1 LHDAGAGVILVI
13 RFWQLTSSLWR
24 ILMLLRAIA
33 AGLVVWL
40 LASTAVAAA
49 PTTFYVAP
57 DGNDAWSGKLDRP
70 NAARSDGPLA
80 SLVGARDAI
89 RRAKAQGPSVAAI
102 RVVIADGVYRLTAPV
117 VFRPQDGGSPAAPVV
132 YEAAKGAQPMF
143 SGARPIAGF
152 QPGPKGVWSVQVPE
166 VAAGRWYFEQ
176 LYVNGRRAVRARSPN
191 KFYYYTNGTVDTI
204 VDPETGKTMDAGS
217 RVLCGRK
224 PDLAPLGVLTPAEL
238 RDVSVVAYHSW
249 ENSLLRLASFDTAK
263 CQATTTGPSWWPF
276 ERWSRAQRYHVENFR
291 AALDAPG
298 EWFLDRSGKLFYYPL
313 PGEDLHRA
321 QVVAPVAEQLIQ
333 VAGEAQAG
341 RLVEHLEFRG
351 LTFAHAGY
359 TLPPTGH
366 SDGQAAVTAPAAML
380 LDGAREVA
388 FDGCRV
394 EHVGAHGLW
403 FRSGCRNCRVQR
415 CLIQDLGAGA
425 VRIGE
430 GWAKEHPSEAEQTGY
445 VTIDNNILR
454 SGGHLFRGAVGVWI
468 GHSYYNRVTHN
479 DIADFRYSGV
489 SVGWRWGY
497 APSLAHHN
505 TIDFN
510 HIHHLGWGVL
520 SDMGGV
526 YTLGPSPGTTVSNNV
541 IHDVYSYDHYGRG
554 GWGLYNDEGS
564 SEIVLENNL
573 VYRTKTGG
581 YHQHYGRENVVRNNI
596 FAYSM
601 DGQLQRSRV
610 EKHLSFTF
618 ENNIVYWNEGG
629 LFHGCWGDAN
639 VLLRKNLYWDASGQP
654 VRFEEKSLAEWQA
667 AGKDAGSIVA
677 DPRFVDPAHGDFH
690 LRPDSP
696 AARIGF
702 KPFDYSR
709 AGVYGTP
716 EWIALARSVS
726 YPAVEFAPEPPPP
739 SPLTLRLDFERPLSA
754 GRVPHA
760 ETHTERNAQLIT
772 VSRETAAAGKG
783 ALKVTDAA
791 DLDYGF
797 DPHFFFRPSH
807 VAGVSRAAF
816 DVRME
821 PGAMLNHEWRDNAV
835 PHYRT
840 GPSVNIRNGKLYAE
854 GKLLLDVPTGQW
866 FHVEVTA
873 GLGPNA
879 TGTWDLSV
887 TLPGQAARVFRG
899 LKNRNADWKTIQWLG
914 FSSGAQEP
922 TAFFLDNL
930 ELSNAAR

>member
-1 LHDAGAGVILVI
+1 MVLHTIATG
-13 RFWQLTSSLWR
+13 
-24 ILMLLRAIA
+24 LMA
-33 AGLVVWL
+33 VL
-40 LASTAVAAA
+40 LASTAAAAA

-57 DGNDAWSGKLDRP
+57 DGNDAWSGRLARP

-89 RRAKAQGPSVAAI
+89 RRAKAPSPAALPQGERGTAAGTAPRPQQGTGAAAF
-102 RVVIADGVYRLTAPV
+102 RVVVADGVYRLTEPV
-117 VFRPQDGGSPAAPVV
+117 VFQSQDSGTAAAPVI
-132 YEAAKGAQPMF
+132 YEAAHEARPVF
-143 SGARPIAGF
+143 SGGRPITGF
-152 QPGPKGVWSVQVPE
+152 QPGPKGVWSAQLPDA
-166 VAAGRWYFEQ
+166 AAGRWYFEQ

-204 VDPETGKTMDAGS
+204 ADPETGKTIDGGS

-224 PDLAPLGVLTPAEL
+224 PDLTPLGELTPAEL
-238 RDVSVVAYHSW
+238 RDVTVVAYHSW
-249 ENSLLRLASFDTAK
+249 ESSLSRLAAFDAAK
-263 CQATTTGPSWWPF
+263 CQATTTGPTPWPF
-276 ERWSRAQRYHVENFR
+276 QRWSAAQRYQVENFR
-291 AALDAPG
+291 TALDAPG
-298 EWFLDRSGKLFYYPL
+298 EWFLDRSGTLFYCPL
-313 PGEDLHRA
+313 PGEDLRKA
-321 QVVAPVAEQLIQ
+321 QVVAPVAEQLLQ

-341 RLVEHLEFRG
+341 RLVEHLEFHG
-351 LTFAHAGY
+351 LTFAHCGY
-359 TLPPTGH
+359 TVPPTGH
-366 SDGQAAVTAPAAML
+366 GDGQAAVTAPAAML
-380 LDGAREVA
+380 FDGAHEVA

-415 CLIQDLGAGA
+415 CLVQDLGAGA

-454 SGGHLFRGAVGVWI
+454 SGGLLFRGAVGVWI

-479 DIADFRYSGV
+479 EIADFRYSGV

-618 ENNIVYWNEGG
+618 ENNLVYWNEGG
-629 LFHGCWGDAN
+629 LFHGRWGDAN

-654 VRFEEKSLAEWQA
+654 VRFEEQSLAEWQA

-690 LRPDSP
+690 LRPNSP

-702 KPFDYSR
+702 KPFDYAR

-716 EWIALARSVS
+716 EWIALARSVT
-726 YPAVEFAPEPPPP
+726 YAPVEFAPEPPPP
-739 SPLTLRLDFERPLSA
+739 PPLAVQLDFESPMPA
-754 GRVPHA
+754 GHVPHA
-760 ETHTERNAQLIT
+760 ECFVEHRPQLLAT
-772 VSRETAAAGKG
+772 TAETAAAGRRS
-783 ALKVTDAA
+783 LKVTDAA
-791 DLDYGF
+791 GLDHGF
-797 DPHFFFRPSH
+797 DPHFYFRPSH
-807 VAGVSRAAF
+807 LAGVSRCAF

-821 PGAMLNHEWRDNAV
+821 PGAMLNHEWRDDAV
-835 PHYRT
+835 PRYRT
-840 GPSVNIRNGKLYAE
+840 GPSVNIRGGKLYADS
-854 GKLLLDVPTGQW
+854 KPLMDVPTGQW

-873 GLGPNA
+873 TLGPNS

-887 TLPGQAARVFRG
+887 TLPGQAARVFHG
-899 LKNRNADWKTIQWLG
+899 LPNRNADWKTIQWLG
-914 FSSGAQEP
+914 FTSGAQQP
-922 TAFFLDNL
+922 TVFYLDNL
-930 ELSNAAR
+930 ELNNTAR